1 MAASMFRQSLKLS
14 RLIRSNT
21 PLLWRYSPTVNPQS
35 TQVVI
40 SRTITQNQMHENQ
53 KIFFKRVAQFV
64 GFGVFLYV
72 ISPWARQLKGA
83 KFESR
88 RDKKRRRLAAEQ
100 SEVENTGISYGE
112 PSLNYQESFPPSRG
126 ILPVVKAAD
135 VTDFGTGYVTPRSQ
149 QFNFIADA
157 VAKASP
163 SVVFI
168 EIHGR
173 HPYQRGVV
181 GPISNG
187 SGFIVSPD
195 GLILTNAHVVANKR
209 LGKQSV
215 KVKLY
220 DGRLVDGKV
229 VAVDPVSDLAL
240 LKIDTK
246 DPLPVMRMGNS
257 SAARPGEWVIAMG
270 SPLSLS
276 NTITAGI
283 ISTVSRTSKE
293 LGLNKSI
300 DYIQTDA
307 AINVGNS
314 GGPLVNLDGEAI
326 GINTMR
332 VTTGISFAIP
342 IDCARDFVDK
352 VQKQMK
358 ASGGGWFGKSGP
370 QGPVLTTPSKAGKQG
385 YIGITM
391 LSLTPSL
398 IFDLRQRA
406 PDFPN
411 VSHGV
416 LIYRITMESPAQVA
430 GLKAGDIITHI
441 NDQPIKSSQE
451 LYDRVQAKESLKVTA
466 VRGKETMKLTI
477 TPEESQ

>member
-14 RLIRSNT
+14 RIIRSNT
-21 PLLWRYSPTVNPQS
+21 PLLWRYSPTLKPQN
-35 TQVVI
+35 TQLVI
-40 SRTITQNQMHENQ
+40 SRTITEKQMIENR
-53 KIFFKRVAQFV
+53 KIFFKRIAQFV
-64 GFGVFLYV
+64 GLGVFLYM

-88 RDKKRRRLAAEQ
+88 RDKKRRHLAEQ
-100 SEVENTGISYGE
+100 RELKNRDISTE
-112 PSLNYQESFPPSRG
+112 ELSLEYQESPSRSRG

-135 VTDFGTGYVTPRSQ
+135 VTDFGTGYVKPRSQ

-173 HPYQRGVV
+173 HPFQRGVV
-181 GPISNG
+181 GPVSNG

-220 DGRLVDGKV
+220 DGRLVDGEV
-229 VAVDPVSDLAL
+229 IAVDPVSDLAL

-246 DPLPVMRMGNS
+246 DQLPVMRMGNS
-257 SAARPGEWVIAMG
+257 SAARPGDWVIAMG

-293 LGLNKSI
+293 LGLNKGI

-307 AINVGNS
+307 AITFGNS

-326 GINTMR
+326 GINTMK
-332 VTTGISFAIP
+332 VTSGISFAIP
-342 IDCARDFVDK
+342 IDHARDFVDK
-352 VQKQMK
+352 VQKQIK
-358 ASGGGWFGKSGP
+358 ASGGGWFSKAKP
-370 QGPVLTTPSKAGKQG
+370 QTPVVTTPSKGKQG

-416 LIYRITMESPAQVA
+416 LIYMITMGSPAQVA

-441 NDQPIKSSQE
+441 NNQPVKSSQE
-451 LYDRVQAKESLKVTA
+451 LYDKVKAKEGLNVTA
-466 VRGKETMKLTI
+466 VRGRETMKLTI